1 MSLKFREGNIIFK
14 GYRSGFTNPLEVH
27 IDYTKFDESAP
38 FESLE
43 LLIDKITENIIKH
56 RFNIFIGDKAQEFI
70 QYKKIICPY
79 TYNGKKEFYY
89 CFYMPG
95 KHMMQKAWL

>member
-56 RFNIFIGDKAQEFI
+56 RFNIFIGDKAQEFRPSENRDPLRAGTCH
-70 QYKKIICPY
+70 KKAPDKSL
-79 TYNGKKEFYY
+79 GRHS
-89 CFYMPG
+89 P
-95 KHMMQKAWL
+95 LPS